1 MKLINVAIIGAG
13 PAGIAAAIQCQRYDL
28 KTIVFEKA
36 QIGGLLAN
44 ANLVENYPGF
54 PQGITGPNL
63 VKQFMTHLQSARIT
77 VCFETVSKI
86 DYTDNLFSVN
96 TSNRKIK
103 AKYVV
108 LASGTKPKISEIP
121 IAKDIRTRVYYDV
134 YALKDLKGKQIVIV
148 GAGDAAFDY
157 ALNLARQNQVI
168 LLNRGSQ
175 AKCLPLLWRRVQ
187 SMAAITYREN
197 ITVTQINPAPGGGLY
212 LSCKSPSGKIDISAA
227 CLVFAIGRTPER
239 SFLSERII
247 AEGSRLRSNGLLY
260 FAGDVQNGLMRQ
272 STIAVADGIKA
283 AMTIYKNSQE
293 PV

>member
-1 MKLINVAIIGAG
+1 MLIDVAIIGAG
-13 PAGIAAAIQCQRYDL
+13 PAGIAAAIQCRRYDL
-28 KTIVFEKA
+28 KTLVFEKA
-36 QIGGLLAN
+36 QIGGLLTN

-63 VKQFMTHLQSARIT
+63 VKQFMAHLQSAGIT

-86 DYTDNLFSVN
+86 DYTNNLFSVN
-96 TSNRKIK
+96 TINRKIK

-108 LASGTKPKISEIP
+108 LASGTRPKISKSP

-168 LLNRGSQ
+168 LLNRGSRV
-175 AKCLPLLWRRVQ
+175 KCLPLLWRRVQ
-187 SMAAITYREN
+187 SVAAITYREN
-197 ITVTQINPAPGGGLY
+197 ITITQINPALGGGLH
-212 LSCKSPSGKIDISAA
+212 LSCKSLSGKIDISAA
-227 CLVFAIGRTPER
+227 FLVFAIGRTPEC

-247 AEGSRLRSNGLLY
+247 TEESRLRSDGLLY
-260 FAGDVQNGLMRQ
+260 LVGDVQNGLMRQ

-293 PV
+293 LV